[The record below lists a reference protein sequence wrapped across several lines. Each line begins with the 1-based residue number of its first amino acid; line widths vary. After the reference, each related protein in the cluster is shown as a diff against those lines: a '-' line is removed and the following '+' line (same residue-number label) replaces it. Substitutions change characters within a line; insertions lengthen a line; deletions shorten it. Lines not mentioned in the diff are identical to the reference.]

1 MRKQSAILCFVA
13 LLFSA
18 CGTVS
23 TIPIDD
29 AYHWPEKQTSTT
41 PTTPIT
47 PIESDSIK
55 STPTTQAPAIE
66 YLNVQDTTVTIRIKK

>member
-1 MRKQSAILCFVA
+1 MRKHSAILCLVV

-29 AYHWPEKQTSTT
+29 AYHWPEKQT

-47 PIESDSIK
+47 PIKSDTIE
-55 STPTTQAPAIE
+55 STPNTPSPTIE
-66 YLNVQDTTVTIRIKK
+66 YLNIQDTTVTIRIKK

>member
-29 AYHWPEKQTSTT
+29 AYHWPKKNT
-41 PTTPIT
+41 PVELSSPAQVEEPETP
-47 PIESDSIK
+47 E
-55 STPTTQAPAIE
+55 TQVPAIE